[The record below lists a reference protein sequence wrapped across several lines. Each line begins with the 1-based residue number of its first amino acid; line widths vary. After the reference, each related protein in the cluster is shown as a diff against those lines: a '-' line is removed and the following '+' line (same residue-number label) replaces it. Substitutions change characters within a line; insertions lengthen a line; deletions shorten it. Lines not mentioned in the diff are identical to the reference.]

1 MGRVTGGAALE
12 GELEHFFPTEL
23 LQLMQLSQTTGKLEL
38 TRDSETAELYFERG
52 RAVFARTSG
61 ASVKAGEILVH
72 RGVLTRAALE
82 DALADQRRSSPAAS
96 HRIGALLVARGAV
109 SPEDV
114 QAAVRE
120 SLRRIV
126 YGLLLW
132 REGRFRFI
140 PNEAAGDED
149 IQLDLDLDRL
159 ILEGLRI
166 ADQGHDSR

>member
-1 MGRVTGGAALE
+1 MPALE
-12 GELEHFFPTEL
+12 GDLEHFFPTEL
-23 LQLMQLSQTTGKLEL
+23 LQLMQLSQATGKLEL
-38 TRDSETAELYFERG
+38 SRSGETAEIFFERG

-61 ASVKAGEILVH
+61 ASVRAGEILVH
-72 RGVLTRAALE
+72 RGLISREALQA
-82 DALADQRRSSPAAS
+82 ALADQGRQGASAA
-96 HRIGALLVARGAV
+96 HRIGALLVARGDV
-109 SPEDV
+109 SPADV
-114 QAAVRE
+114 QGAVRE

-132 REGRFRFI
+132 REGRFRFV

-166 ADQGHDSR
+166 ADQGRDSP